1 MIIHIKYTKKILNKF
16 FLFYFYIIIYIE
28 ILNKNE

>member
-1 MIIHIKYTKKILNKF
+1 MIINIKYTKKILNKF

-28 ILNKNE
+28 ISNKNE